1 MDERII
7 EIAETPVDLH
17 VKYDQLVIRWH
28 HGDETTIP
36 LSDLAVLVVS
46 ERRVMISQ
54 SVLSGLV
61 ENGGAYLCCNSYHMP
76 AGMLLPIEG
85 NYIQGERIRNQVE
98 CPKPREKRLW
108 QSIVKEKIR
117 AQGRL
122 LKTIYGDDYGF
133 DKIAGKVLSGD
144 TNNREAMA
152 SLRYWNVL
160 FGSSFRR
167 HPRAGGINGML
178 NYGYA
183 VLRAI
188 VARAVCAAG
197 LHPSIGIHHHNRYD
211 AFRLA
216 DDLMEPMRPL
226 VDKAVYTWWVT
237 HTSVTDLTKESK
249 KHLIEA
255 LLCKVDMDGEKRT
268 LFDASSRIAVSL
280 AQAFSNPK
288 TKLSI
293 ISV

>member
-7 EIAETPVDLH
+7 EIAETPGYLH

-36 LSDLAVLVVS
+36 LSDIAVLVVS

-76 AGMLLPIEG
+76 AGMLLPIAG
-85 NYIQGERIRNQVE
+85 NYVQGERIRYQVE
-98 CPKPREKRLW
+98 CPKPRAKRLW

-167 HPRAGGINGML
+167 HPHAGGINGML

-237 HTSVTDLTKESK
+237 HTSVTDLTKEGK

-268 LFDASSRIAVSL
+268 LFDASSRMAVSL